1 MSRYDYEID
10 EKTGKRRPAHCLIW
24 ERYHKQTIPD
34 GYDIHHIDGNGH
46 NNNPKNLRLISH
58 AEHIALHHA
67 LRRHSVDPVDASNE
81 EVVTNRNYHKTYYER
96 NKAKHKAY
104 KKQYLEEN
112 KEKVALSRHL
122 YYKRNYETIAEKR
135 KIYKAKNAEKIRE
148 ANKRYREAHKEER
161 AEYNKKYDAE
171 HAEQRSI
178 KAHER
183 YLANKE
189 KIRSVHA
196 EYRAS
201 HADERKVYNQ
211 QYREQHRELIRAK
224 GRLYMAKRRGAS
236 SELLSQYKAEVDQLS
251 RTN

>member
-1 MSRYDYEID
+1 M
-10 EKTGKRRPAHCLIW
+10 K
-24 ERYHKQTIPD
+24 IPD
-34 GYDIHHIDGNGH
+34 GFDIHHIDGNGK
-46 NNNPKNLRLISH
+46 NNSIRNLMLVSH
-58 AEHIALHHA
+58 SQHIAIHHE
-67 LRRHSVDPVDASNE
+67 LRREGCDPVDASDPDVVKTREATKSSYARHKDQIRIKSNKYRE
-81 EVVTNRNYHKTYYER
+81 EHRDLVL
-96 NKAKHKAY
+96 
-104 KKQYLEEN
+104 Q
-112 KEKVALSRHL
+112 RHRE
-122 YYKRNYETIAEKR
+122 YNKRNHSVIATKN
-135 KIYKAKNAEKIRE
+135 KIYKAKNSEKIRE

-171 HAEQRSI
+171 HAEQRSM

-189 KIRSVHA
+189 KIRSAHA

-201 HADERKVYNQ
+201 HADERKAYNQ